1 MEAFNDIAC
10 GVTHLPDELGNVGL
24 GPAYTLKCKF
34 TPPFIL
40 DPISRVVR
48 NCYKQTWSSL
58 LTCALYPTLLFN
70 SLKCASKV
78 AVFNTDKTLHK
89 VLYIFGDLCSFDVL
103 VDVDVAQME
112 DMV

>member
-1 MEAFNDIAC
+1 MTLLVESPIC
-10 GVTHLPDELGNVGL
+10 QMSLGMRDWAQHIPLN
-24 GPAYTLKCKF
+24 CKF